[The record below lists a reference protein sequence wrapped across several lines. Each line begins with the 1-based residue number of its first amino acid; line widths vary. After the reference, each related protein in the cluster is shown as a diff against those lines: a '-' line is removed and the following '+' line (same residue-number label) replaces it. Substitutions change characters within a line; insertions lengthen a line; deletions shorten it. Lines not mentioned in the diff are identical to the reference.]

1 MCVCGCCCWMWILDG
16 EELEEVRV
24 RTEEHGTELVFLSS
38 RTVVIKIQPPQ
49 DRVCVLLLTTDT
61 DTGTVELSV

>member
-1 MCVCGCCCWMWILDG
+1 MCVCVCGCCCWMRIEDG

-49 DRVCVLLLTTDT
+49 D
-61 DTGTVELSV
+61 